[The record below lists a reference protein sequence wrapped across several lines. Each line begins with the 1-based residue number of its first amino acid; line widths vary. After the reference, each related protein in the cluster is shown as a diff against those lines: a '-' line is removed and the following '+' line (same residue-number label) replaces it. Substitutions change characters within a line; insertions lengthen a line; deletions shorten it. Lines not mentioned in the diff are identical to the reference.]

1 MNLEAE
7 KVRFPFFKST
17 NTYIGAILSGII
29 PFQRKVMNEKQKL
42 FRTIR
47 RILQFGCI
55 GLIVLYVI
63 VAIAFYI
70 YMPH

>member
-1 MNLEAE
+1 
-7 KVRFPFFKST
+7 
-17 NTYIGAILSGII
+17 
-29 PFQRKVMNEKQKL
+29 MNEKQKL
-42 FRTIR
+42 FRIIR